1 MGSGLSGPLSPPGWS
16 SSNGSLFQVSLLP
29 LLPPGPSDTIWWSP
43 SGSPSYSY
51 RQVIFLSLLGKTK
64 AGGPWGPLMPVPK
77 EQFLGA
83 QWNHNLSLEFRAEE
97 KSPPLSSFWKEW
109 LPWGKALGCHKQDCQ
124 TETHLFISQSP
135 KCLWFLKKNHGLC
148 TTCQSCHLLLS

>member
-1 MGSGLSGPLSPPGWS
+1 
-16 SSNGSLFQVSLLP
+16 
-29 LLPPGPSDTIWWSP
+29 
-43 SGSPSYSY
+43 
-51 RQVIFLSLLGKTK
+51 
-64 AGGPWGPLMPVPK
+64 MPVPK

-124 TETHLFISQSP
+124 TENHLFISQSP
-135 KCLWFLKKNHGLC
+135 KCLWFLKKIMDCAQHANPVTCFCLESPPPPSGEAGLREE
-148 TTCQSCHLLLS
+148 TGSSHSASRGTPESSPT